1 MSCVEGFVFKYSVV
15 LDGNRV
21 RCAGLVSAVTGALK
35 TVCCT
40 GVHCIPAVV
49 VFLLSRTL
57 LIDSKG
63 IF

>member
-1 MSCVEGFVFKYSVV
+1 METERDMAVF
-15 LDGNRV
+15 D
-21 RCAGLVSAVTGALK
+21 ALVSAVTGALK

-40 GVHCIPAVV
+40 GVHHIPAVV

-63 IF
+63 IFLDHSL